1 MEGDPGEGIH
11 RATEAHMNF
20 KTQFLEALRAGQ
32 DYDSLL
38 GLVRRHQAQG
48 LSPEAAYE
56 LLQQIWLEHGFDEK
70 REDTPFQDNLE
81 AVMEK
86 MWYES
91 PA

>member
-1 MEGDPGEGIH
+1 MNLK
-11 RATEAHMNF
+11 TE
-20 KTQFLEALRAGQ
+20 FLTALRAGQ
-32 DYDSLL
+32 EYDSLL
-38 GLVRRHQAQG
+38 DLVRRHEARG
-48 LSPEAAYE
+48 LSPQGAYE

-86 MWYES
+86 LWYEC

>member
-1 MEGDPGEGIH
+1 
-11 RATEAHMNF
+11 MNF
-20 KTQFLEALRAGQ
+20 KSQFLAALLAGQ

-38 GLVRRHQAQG
+38 ELVRRHESQG

-56 LLQQIWLEHGFDEK
+56 VLQQIWLEHGFDEK
-70 REDTPFQDNLE
+70 RDDTSFQGNLE

-86 MWYES
+86 VWYES